1 MRNQA
6 VRALFYSAPFA
17 SPSASL
23 TVETGGQQ
31 RCGSTY
37 KGRHSVKARPL
48 TRRRGMTIGCFG
60 VTSLRCADCRS
71 SFS

>member
-1 MRNQA
+1 MRLTEAHRRVRNAHPMRPSQGAAMRNQA
-6 VRALFYSAPFA
+6 VRAFFYSAPFA

-37 KGRHSVKARPL
+37 KGRHSGKHAPL
-48 TRRRGMTIGCFG
+48 TRR
-60 VTSLRCADCRS
+60 
-71 SFS
+71 